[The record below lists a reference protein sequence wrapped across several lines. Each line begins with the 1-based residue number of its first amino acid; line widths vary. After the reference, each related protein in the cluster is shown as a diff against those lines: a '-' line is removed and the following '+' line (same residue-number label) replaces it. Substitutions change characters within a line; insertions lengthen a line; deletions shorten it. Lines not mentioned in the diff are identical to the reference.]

1 MTDVAPS
8 LLELVADRLRR
19 RLLATLVAAVG
30 DAAGAAP
37 KMVRAGA
44 GPQHVMLQA
53 RLEDFAAHHGFL
65 EFHDFDELLP
75 DVLAV
80 STVDIFIGEA
90 SAAPLLRPGD
100 LDMRQRVEACISE
113 LVLVAQQSW
122 FDKAMLAVCVDTQHA
137 AEQWLM
143 DLTQLSVAA
152 ALVIGSPFSV
162 TEQAQG
168 AWVAAGVVTSR
179 RHAAR
184 GSAKNG
190 DTSRSTKS

>member
-1 MTDVAPS
+1 
-8 LLELVADRLRR
+8 LLELAAERLRR

-53 RLEDFAAHHGFL
+53 RLEDFAAHNGFL
-65 EFHDFDELLP
+65 EFHEFDELLP
-75 DVLAV
+75 DVLAA
-80 STVDIFIGEA
+80 STGDIFIGEA
-90 SAAPLLRPGD
+90 SAAPLLRPGR
-100 LDMRQRVEACISE
+100 LDMHQRVEACISE

-122 FDKAMLAVCVDTQHA
+122 FDKAMLAICVDTQHA

-152 ALVIGSPFSV
+152 ALIIGTPFSV
-162 TEQAQG
+162 TEQAKG
-168 AWVAAGVVTSR
+168 AWVTAGVVTSPR
-179 RHAAR
+179 RVVQ
-184 GSAKNG
+184 GSAEISG
-190 DTSRSTKS
+190 TSRSTKS